1 MRIKFKICLLLPML
15 TSLCSCSKS
24 DKISFQSCD
33 FTFDT
38 YYNDSYFLLDNK
50 EYHEEIALASH
61 AMALATFNG
70 DEDYSVRS
78 KYLREL
84 WEKENFNN
92 IYMNDSFYQMPSTDS
107 IGYGIASKHIALKN
121 EDFTLIAVAVR
132 GGNYDGEWAS
142 NFTLGLEGD
151 AQGFKEATDQVIEGL
166 TSYLKN
172 YSISGKVKFWI
183 SGYSRAAITSNMVA
197 GEIIKMCEEKQYLTN
212 EVHYDNDDIY
222 AYCFEPPLGVEITL
236 EDARKDI
243 YHGIHNL
250 VNYNDFVPLVAPFEW
265 GFARYGVD
273 HYYPDRLN
281 DIYFD
286 ESEREKI
293 ISLYHFTYG
302 AEKFTDYSVD
312 KWKFFDIGEKANE
325 NNLAREM
332 VNPSQ
337 GRFNHDLIHELAVN
351 GIQTRDMY
359 AKYVQQGIRD
369 LMATI
374 FGLNSDIEKLN
385 LKNLA
390 SIIFEYDF
398 VRTLIMELQEDQS
411 TQFAMDVELLF
422 LQIFGANEKN
432 FDMIEKLYNSNALLL
447 SFFANAYKYRKDVLT
462 QLLYRDNAMGLLVCH
477 MPEVSYSFLCA
488 CDSRFMGNKKCKLN
502 DGTYKV
508 LHIDKPASF
517 TLFEKNIKKEVFT
530 YKDGKMNSKHL
541 SGEKLADGSLNIY
554 LPNNGAY
561 EYICNSNGVSIG
573 YIDPLKGET
582 LTTNGLPQNGV
593 IE

>member
-1 MRIKFKICLLLPML
+1 ML

-50 EYHEEIALASH
+50 KYHEEIALASH

-70 DEDYSVRS
+70 DEDYSLRS

-84 WEKENFNN
+84 WEKEHFDN
-92 IYMNDSFYQMPSTDS
+92 IYMNDSFYQMPWTDS
-107 IGYGIASKHIALKN
+107 IGYGLASKHISLNK

-151 AQGFKEATDQVIEGL
+151 AQGFKEATEQVIEGL

-197 GEIIKMCEEKQYLTN
+197 GEIIKMYEANQYLTN
-212 EVHYDNDDIY
+212 EVRYNYDDIY

-351 GIQTRDMY
+351 GIQTRYMY

-374 FGLNSDIEKLN
+374 FGLNSDIEKIN

-582 LTTNGLPQNGV
+582 LITNGLPQNGV

>member
-84 WEKENFNN
+84 WEKEHFDN
-92 IYMNDSFYQMPSTDS
+92 IYMNDSFYQMPWTDS
-107 IGYGIASKHIALKN
+107 IGYGLASKHISLDK
-121 EDFTLIAVAVR
+121 EDFTLIAIAVR

-142 NFTLGLEGD
+142 NFTIGLDGD
-151 AQGFKEATDQVIEGL
+151 AQGFKEATNQVIEGL

-172 YSISGKVKFWI
+172 YSINGKVKFWI

-197 GEIIKMCEEKQYLTN
+197 GEILNMYEAKQYLTK
-212 EVHYDNDDIY
+212 EVNYTDNDMY
-222 AYCFEPPLGVEITL
+222 AYCFEPPLGAEISL
-236 EDARKDI
+236 DNARKEI

-286 ESEREKI
+286 ETEREKI

-312 KWKFFDIGEKANE
+312 KWKFFDIGEKANV

-337 GRFNHDLIHELAVN
+337 GRFNHDLIHGLAVN
-351 GIQTRDMY
+351 GIQTREIY

-374 FGLNSDIEKLN
+374 FGLNPDIDKLN
-385 LKNLA
+385 LKNLV

-432 FDMIEKLYNSNALLL
+432 FDKIEKLYNSNALLL
-447 SFFANAYKYRKDVLT
+447 SFFANAYQSRKDVLT

-561 EYICNSNGVSIG
+561 EYICNSNGMSIG

-582 LTTNGLPQNGV
+582 LTTANLPSSGT

>member
-70 DEDYSVRS
+70 DEDYSQRS

-84 WEKENFNN
+84 WEKEHFDN
-92 IYMNDSFYQMPSTDS
+92 IYMNDSFYQIPWTDS
-107 IGYGIASKHIALKN
+107 IGYGLASKHISLNK
-121 EDFTLIAVAVR
+121 EDFTLVAVAVR

-142 NFTLGLEGD
+142 NFTIGLEGD
-151 AQGFKEATDQVIEGL
+151 AQGFKEATNQVIEGL

-197 GEIIKMCEEKQYLTN
+197 GEILKMYEANQYLTS
-212 EVHYDNDDIY
+212 EVQYNDDDIY
-222 AYCFEPPLGVEITL
+222 AYCFEPPLGAEISL
-236 EDARKDI
+236 ENARKEI

-250 VNYNDFVPLVAPFEW
+250 VNYNDLVPLVAPFEW

-374 FGLNSDIEKLN
+374 FGLNPDIEKLN

-432 FDMIEKLYNSNALLL
+432 FDKIEKLYNGNALLL
-447 SFFANAYKYRKDVLT
+447 SFFANAYQYRKDVLT

-508 LHIDKPASF
+508 LHIDKAASF

-582 LTTNGLPQNGV
+582 LTTNGLPSSGT